1 MPLLL
6 LQKLVQILLM
16 LTMLNAV
23 IYANVFNAELC
34 CDVCCVAINMD
45 QLYSNVYWLEVIQVG
60 GDSCLWIFIV
70 LCHLHSP
77 FFKVHPCFAR
87 YPLHTWIIAIAARQH
102 PACIYSYSLDLN
114 GSCPTA
120 RSFTQQ
126 IWQQGTRLS
135 QNHNDR
141 FVALNLQVMGRF
153 LRNGGQERFA
163 CLLNLLVKQAVW
175 FSFCWLEHC
184 LVFPGPHRKKVPRT
198 PG

>member
-1 MPLLL
+1 MS
-6 LQKLVQILLM
+6 
-16 LTMLNAV
+16 LNFHGFV
-23 IYANVFNAELC
+23 SPP
-34 CDVCCVAINMD
+34 
-45 QLYSNVYWLEVIQVG
+45 Q
-60 GDSCLWIFIV
+60 
-70 LCHLHSP
+70 P

-126 IWQQGTRLS
+126 IWQQGTSLS

-163 CLLNLLVKQAVW
+163 CLLASKAGCLVQLLLVRALLSLPWSTSQEGTAYSRLGLST
-175 FSFCWLEHC
+175 FFFF
-184 LVFPGPHRKKVPRT
+184 FPSHYSIL
-198 PG
+198 